1 MLVRK
6 SSLIFIVCLLAI
18 LFSVSMSIAVDKN
31 DYYPLTPGSE
41 WVMQVT
47 LLEDNSV
54 IEQKITI
61 EKPEVYEGITY
72 SVMKQIDPKNKW
84 TALIL
89 KNEKGVYWRKLSINK
104 FITLDSYFNPQAP
117 YLQFPLTKGSK
128 WEWQGV
134 FVLPVS
140 DKKASMKLEI
150 QNDAEEVTVPA
161 GKFKCVKVHINKLT
175 GDEADEETD
184 WYAPG
189 VGLVKLKSK
198 KYLKELKSYN
208 IK

>member
-1 MLVRK
+1 MITRK
-6 SSLIFIVCLLAI
+6 SSLIFIVCLSAV
-18 LFSVSMSIAVDKN
+18 LFFVSMSIAADKK

-47 LLEDNSV
+47 VLEDNSI
-54 IEQKITI
+54 IEQKISI
-61 EKPEVYEGITY
+61 DKPTEFEGITY
-72 SVMKQIDPKNKW
+72 ATMKQVDPKNKW

-89 KNEKGVYWRKLSINK
+89 KNEKGVYWRKLSLNK

-128 WEWQGV
+128 WEWNGL

-140 DKKASMKLEI
+140 DKKSSMKLEI
-150 QNDAEEVTVPA
+150 QNDVEEVTVPA
-161 GKFKCVKVHINKLT
+161 GKFKCIKVHINKVT
-175 GDEADEETD
+175 GDETDDETD

-189 VGLVKLKSK
+189 VGLVKLKSN

-208 IK
+208 VK

>member
-1 MLVRK
+1 M
-6 SSLIFIVCLLAI
+6 FIKKYSAIIIICSFNILLT
-18 LFSVSMSIAVDKN
+18 AVAALAADKK
-31 DYYPLTPGSE
+31 DYYPLTVGSE

-47 LLEDNSV
+47 ILEDNSV
-54 IEQKITI
+54 IEQNISI
-61 EKPEVYEGITY
+61 DKPTEFEGITY
-72 SVMKQIDPKNKW
+72 ATMKQVDPNNKW

-89 KNEKGVYWRKLSINK
+89 KNEKGVYWRKLSLNK

-134 FVLPVS
+134 FVLPVG
-140 DKKASMKLEI
+140 DKKSSMKLEI
-150 QNDAEEVTVPA
+150 QNNAEEVTVPA
-161 GKFKCVKVHINKLT
+161 GKFKCVKVHIIKMT
-175 GDEADEETD
+175 GDDADEETD

-208 IK
+208 VK